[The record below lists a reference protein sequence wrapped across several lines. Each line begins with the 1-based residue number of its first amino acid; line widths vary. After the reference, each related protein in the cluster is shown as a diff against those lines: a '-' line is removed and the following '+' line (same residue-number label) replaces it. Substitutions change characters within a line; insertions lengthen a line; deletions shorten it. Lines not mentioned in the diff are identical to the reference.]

1 MIKTIYLHIGVH
13 KTATSSIQETLGKA
27 RVLLAHGGYLYP
39 VFTKREIML
48 FNHSEVFYSMFFQ
61 KPETYHMNVLYGYN
75 NPDVVNELNRSYHNQ
90 LIRQIEDF
98 QGDKMILSGEDISIL
113 WLKPL
118 ENLKNY
124 LIEITNP
131 EVHIE
136 VILFCRHPLTW
147 SRTHI
152 QEVIKGGK
160 SLEEARRNNAT
171 VILQNYQKKIK
182 TFARVFSFESIH
194 VFRFE
199 DAIQNEYGP
208 AGAFLLC
215 IGADASF
222 IKTLNLKNEVHNILL
237 SYEATTL
244 LNAIYIKTPGFT
256 DNQVN
261 PELRNFYPKH
271 IHQIPGEKFYL
282 EPNHNHEIWQRS
294 QEDINWLC
302 QNFKLPAYNYLDKPK
317 EEDADKWSDNT
328 LTYLQKILPEQ
339 PPKIRKIIITELLTE
354 IIRYKKCF
362 SHRKKLSLFAFFMHN
377 SACLELDS
385 RFSKFR
391 YVIKYMGLELSIKLS
406 INYLIRKILPGFSH

>member
-13 KTATSSIQETLGKA
+13 KTATSSIQEALGKA
-27 RVLLAHGGYLYP
+27 RALLAHGGYLYP
-39 VFTKREIML
+39 VFTKREMIIY
-48 FNHSEVFYSMFFQ
+48 NHSIVFYSMFFQ

-75 NPDVVNELNRSYHNQ
+75 NPDAVNELNRSYHNQ

-160 SLEEARRNNAT
+160 SLEETRRNNAT

-199 DAIQNEYGP
+199 DAIQNQYGP
-208 AGAFLLC
+208 AASFLSY

-222 IKTLNLKNEVHNILL
+222 IKTLNLKNEVYNILL

-302 QNFKLPAYNYLDKPK
+302 ENFKLPIYHYSDKRK
-317 EEDADKWSDNT
+317 EVDADKWSDDT
-328 LTYLQKILPEQ
+328 LTHLQKILPEE
-339 PPKIRKIIITELLTE
+339 PPKVRKIIITEILNE
-354 IIRYKKCF
+354 IIRFRKHF
-362 SHRKKLSLFAFFMHN
+362 THRKKKSLFAFIMHHSAYLEIDSRYAKFRHLSKYLGFRLTLSLSLNYLVRKIN
-377 SACLELDS
+377 SAL
-385 RFSKFR
+385 K
-391 YVIKYMGLELSIKLS
+391 
-406 INYLIRKILPGFSH
+406 H